1 MSKKNSLRALQDA
14 SVFQMPKKRRSQT
27 PPDTGRNQKLAAA
40 DFENQAD
47 WQYKKVTFSQWNDE
61 FQRLKAKA
69 TKGKL
74 NDPFER
80 YLHDT
85 YFPARARRSKQPK
98 AHTTSTARK
107 DEAPACANRGPRV
120 KGGKA
125 AAAAKEVIDIG
136 SPNSHR
142 IFNLL

>member
-1 MSKKNSLRALQDA
+1 
-14 SVFQMPKKRRSQT
+14 MPKKRRSHT
-27 PPDTGRNQKLAAA
+27 PPDTGRNQQLAPA
-40 DFENQAD
+40 DFESQAD
-47 WQYKKVTFSQWNDE
+47 WRYKKVTFSQLNDE

-85 YFPARARRSKQPK
+85 YFPAKARRSKQPK

-125 AAAAKEVIDIG
+125 AAATTNGQFVLGKLFDPSLYPGEPPLTRAILDLVAL
-136 SPNSHR
+136 PV
-142 IFNLL
+142 